1 MGVGGN
7 HAKTTMV
14 SLPLLRRRIICDEQH
29 TGMLCCQLRCT
40 TPRRNNKRGIC
51 DITKLVGTEGTIPP
65 RGGLAKILVFV
76 VVDVVV
82 VEEDDD
88 ENI

>member
-51 DITKLVGTEGTIPP
+51 DITKLVGTE
-65 RGGLAKILVFV
+65 ILVV
-76 VVDVVV
+76 VVAVV
-82 VEEDDD
+82 VEEEEDDD
-88 ENI
+88 DNI